1 MLLLNLFINVFRSS
15 SVRLCP
21 RNQHDNLILSF
32 YNNKNCSANAGNK
45 WPSAFDNFV
54 IPLMSGATFL
64 LIKCLEH
71 Q

>member
-1 MLLLNLFINVFRSS
+1 MLLLNFFFNVFRSS

-54 IPLMSGATFL
+54 IDSVNWENFRATVL
-64 LIKCLEH
+64 
-71 Q
+71 

>member
-21 RNQHDNLILSF
+21 RNQHDNLNLSF

-54 IPLMSGATFL
+54 IDSVNWENFRATVL
-64 LIKCLEH
+64 
-71 Q
+71 

>member
-45 WPSAFDNFV
+45 WPSAFDNFGIDSV
-54 IPLMSGATFL
+54 NWENFRATVL
-64 LIKCLEH
+64 
-71 Q
+71 